1 MNCLTLYY
9 TVSIQEPHQRI
20 NIENQKDLKNQEK
33 IYKKILNIPKL
44 IEQGSQIRVS
54 IEASKSQLLKM
65 S

>member
-1 MNCLTLYY
+1 MNCSTLYY

-20 NIENQKDLKNQEK
+20 NIENKKDLKNQEK

-54 IEASKSQLLKM
+54 IEALRSTP
-65 S
+65 